1 VGLRV
6 KPLRVAVVGAGYMGR
21 SHAQKVA
28 ALGGRDA
35 RIQLAGIVDVDLER
49 ARKLGA
55 ELGASATADA
65 GEAFRG
71 ADAAIV
77 AVPTSAHF
85 HLVQAAL
92 DAGLDVLVEKP
103 MAATLAEAEAI
114 LELAIRRG
122 RVLQVG
128 HLEWFNSAL
137 REMRGKI
144 AEPLF
149 IEAHRM
155 GPFPERGTDV
165 DVVRDLMIHDLDILQ
180 QILGEEPDRIE
191 SIGVSVRTDQSD
203 IANARIAFP
212 SGCIANLTASRVSP
226 TAVRKIRFFQR
237 DGYVS
242 IDFLAH
248 AAAIFRR
255 SPSEAGRPPHFATE
269 QLVFDREDSLLAQ
282 LEDFV
287 SAVRTR
293 NAPAVSGREG
303 LRALR
308 TALRVVEA
316 MPRFGDPD

>member
-1 VGLRV
+1 
-6 KPLRVAVVGAGYMGR
+6 M
-21 SHAQKVA
+21 
-28 ALGGRDA
+28 
-35 RIQLAGIVDVDLER
+35 
-49 ARKLGA
+49 
-55 ELGASATADA
+55 
-65 GEAFRG
+65 
-71 ADAAIV
+71 

-85 HLVQAAL
+85 EVVRAAL

-103 MAATLAEAEAI
+103 MAATLAEAEAM

-137 REMRGKI
+137 REVRGKI
-144 AEPLF
+144 AEPRF
-149 IEAHRM
+149 VEAHRM

-165 DVVRDLMIHDLDILQ
+165 DVVRDLMIHDIDILQ

-191 SIGVSVRTDQSD
+191 SIGVAVLTDQVD

-212 SGCIANLTASRVSP
+212 SGCVANLTASRVSRA
-226 TAVRKIRFFQR
+226 AVRKIRFFQR

-248 AAAIFRR
+248 AAAIFHRC
-255 SPSEAGRPPHFATE
+255 PGEAGRPPRFETE
-269 QLVFDREDSLLAQ
+269 QLVFDPEDALLAQ
-282 LEDFV
+282 LEEFV

-293 NAPAVSGREG
+293 KTPAVSGREG

>member
-1 VGLRV
+1 MLEIT
-6 KPLRVAVVGAGYMGR
+6 L
-21 SHAQKVA
+21 
-28 ALGGRDA
+28 A
-35 RIQLAGIVDVDLER
+35 RIVDVDLER

-55 ELGASATADA
+55 ELGAAATADA

-85 HLVQAAL
+85 DLVRAAL
-92 DAGLDVLVEKP
+92 DGGLDVLVEKP

-114 LELAIRRG
+114 LELAVRRG

-137 REMRGKI
+137 RGLRGKI
-144 AEPLF
+144 AEPRF

-180 QILGEEPDRIE
+180 QILEEEPDRIE
-191 SIGVSVRTDQSD
+191 SIGVSVVTDKAD

-248 AAAIFRR
+248 TGAIFRL
-255 SPSEAGRPPHFATE
+255 SPTKAGSPPHFETE
-269 QLVFDREDSLLAQ
+269 QRTFDPEDSLLAQ
-282 LEDFV
+282 LEGFV

-293 NAPAVSGREG
+293 KAPAVSGHEG

>member
-1 VGLRV
+1 
-6 KPLRVAVVGAGYMGR
+6 MGR

-28 ALGGRDA
+28 ALSKRDA
-35 RIQLAGIVDVDLER
+35 RLVLAGIVDVDLER

-55 ELGASATADA
+55 EFGAAATADA

-77 AVPTSAHF
+77 AVPARAHF
-85 HLVQAAL
+85 ELVRAAL
-92 DAGLDVLVEKP
+92 DEGLDVLVEKP
-103 MAATLAEAEAI
+103 MAATLAEAEAM
-114 LELAIRRG
+114 LRLAVRRE

-128 HLEWFNSAL
+128 HLERFNSAL

-144 AEPLF
+144 GEPRF

-180 QILGEEPDRIE
+180 QILGEEPERIE
-191 SIGVSVRTDQSD
+191 SIGVSVVTHQAD

-212 SGCIANLTASRVSP
+212 SGCIANLTASRVSRA
-226 TAVRKIRFFQR
+226 AVRKIRFFQT

-248 AAAIFRR
+248 AAAIFQL
-255 SPSEAGRPPHFATE
+255 SPSQAGRPPQLATE
-269 QLVFDREDSLLAQ
+269 QLVFDPGDALLAQ

-293 NAPAVSGREG
+293 KQPAVSGREG

>member
-1 VGLRV
+1 
-6 KPLRVAVVGAGYMGR
+6 MGR

-28 ALGGRDA
+28 ALRERDGRLTFA
-35 RIQLAGIVDVDLER
+35 AVVDVDLER
-49 ARKLGA
+49 ARKLAA
-55 ELGASATADA
+55 ELGAEATADA
-65 GEAFRG
+65 AHAFRS

-77 AVPTSAHF
+77 AVPTREHF
-85 HLVQAAL
+85 GLVREAL
-92 DAGLDVLVEKP
+92 EAGLDVLVEKP
-103 MAATLAEAEAI
+103 IAATLAEAEAL
-114 LELAIRRG
+114 LELATRRG
-122 RVLQVG
+122 RILQVG

-137 REMRGKI
+137 REMRSKI
-144 AEPLF
+144 AAPRF
-149 IEAHRM
+149 IEVHRM

-180 QILGEEPDRIE
+180 QLLGEEPERIE
-191 SIGVSVRTDQSD
+191 SIGVSVVTGSID

-226 TAVRKIRFFQR
+226 TPVRKIRFFQR
-237 DGYVS
+237 DGYLS

-248 AAAIFRR
+248 AGVIFHRL
-255 SPSEAGRPPHFATE
+255 PGEGAGPPRFETE
-269 QLVFDREDSLLAQ
+269 RLAFDPEDSLLAQ
-282 LEDFV
+282 LEAFV

-293 NAPAVSGREG
+293 RAPAVSGREG